1 MFQTVFFLLLCSLL
15 IGLGLHI
22 WMMRRTHG
30 KHIYLMAF
38 LLLNSALV
46 LTTFL
51 FNMAAPIPAEGIL
64 LAVIFTESFVVVHC
78 FVLVG
83 VVHDSPTLAIVKA
96 LMANEPEGLTEEGLN
111 RFIKAHPFV
120 TSRLDALRTTGD
132 VSERDGRL
140 FLTARSKFILALIGT
155 YARIIRV
162 DRETG

>member
-1 MFQTVFFLLLCSLL
+1 MFQTVFFILVCSLL
-15 IGLGLHI
+15 TGLGLHI

-30 KHIYLMAF
+30 KRIYPMAV
-38 LLLNSALV
+38 LLLNGSLV
-46 LTTFL
+46 LTAFA
-51 FNMAAPIPAEGIL
+51 FNLANPVTIEALL
-64 LAVIFTESFVVVHC
+64 LAGIFTESFVLVYC
-78 FVLVG
+78 FILVG

-96 LMANEPEGLTEEGLN
+96 LMAQEPEGLSEDGLN

-140 FLTARSKFILALIGT
+140 SLTARSKFILSMIGIYMRLIQ
-155 YARIIRV
+155 A